1 MFLSNYKHCIDH
13 KYLLP
18 LRRLKRRRAAT
29 VRVMVDLISSSQFN
43 LIEKDSDPK
52 NADFCKIS
60 VELGAT
66 RGRDKK
72 TRGNKRQQEAPRGNK
87 RR

>member
-1 MFLSNYKHCIDH
+1 M
-13 KYLLP
+13 
-18 LRRLKRRRAAT
+18 
-29 VRVMVDLISSSQFN
+29 DLISSSQFN

-66 RGRDKK
+66 RG
-72 TRGNKRQQEAPRGNK
+72 NKRQQEAPRGNK